1 MLYNIIEESINKTT
15 IACFLK
21 KATTNYT
28 TFNNDRCT
36 AIIAHKIDPTRIAV
50 PPINENQPMVPHEST
65 KAHEEIAQT
74 STKLLIVDLSP
85 AIAQASTEVPA
96 KSISDTLH
104 STLLDSLKIGE
115 RPTKKQRVTSSKKQD

>member
-1 MLYNIIEESINKTT
+1 MLCDIIEESINKTT
-15 IACFLK
+15 IVCFLK

-65 KAHEEIAQT
+65 KAREEIAQV

-85 AIAQASTEVPA
+85 AIAQASTEVPPKA
-96 KSISDTLH
+96 TSDVLH
-104 STLLDSLKIGE
+104 SNLLESLKIAE
-115 RPTKKQRVTSSKKQD
+115 SPTKKLRVTSSKKQD